1 MKYIYIV
8 IKRIIDFIAALV
20 LLVLL
25 SPLFLIVAI
34 AIKIDS
40 KGPVI
45 FKQKRVGKKGKV
57 FNLYKFR
64 SMAARNNP
72 LNFKEENQ
80 VTKVGH
86 FIRKWSIDELP
97 QLVNIIKGDMAFIGP
112 RPWMIEYHEY
122 MTEEQQHRSDVLP
135 GITGYAQTKGRNNI
149 SVLNKINYD
158 LEYVKKISLWMDIK
172 IVFLTIATVFSR
184 DGAEMTKMGMKKEID
199 DIKENYM
206 KEQEKNKK
214 KKKK

>member
-1 MKYIYIV
+1 MRYIYIV
-8 IKRIIDFIAALV
+8 IKRIIDFIAAL
-20 LLVLL
+20 
-25 SPLFLIVAI
+25 LFLIILSPVFLIVSI
-34 AIKIDS
+34 AIKLDS

-45 FKQKRVGKKGKV
+45 FKQKRVGKKGKI

-64 SMAARNNP
+64 SMSASNNP

-80 VTKVGH
+80 ITKVGH

-112 RPWMIEYHEY
+112 RPWMVEYHEY
-122 MTEEQQHRSDVLP
+122 MTEEQKHRSDVLP

-149 SVLNKINYD
+149 SILNKINLD
-158 LEYVKKISLWMDIK
+158 LEYVRKLSLWMDIK
-172 IVFLTIATVFSR
+172 IIFLTIATVFSR

-199 DIKENYM
+199 DIRDNYF

-214 KKKK
+214 KK

>member
-1 MKYIYIV
+1 MRFIYIV

-20 LLVLL
+20 LLLLL
-25 SPLFLIVAI
+25 SPLFLIIAI
-34 AIKIDS
+34 AIKLDS

-45 FKQKRVGKKGKV
+45 YKQKRVGKNGRI
-57 FNLYKFR
+57 FDLYKFR
-64 SMAARNNP
+64 SMAASNNP

-80 VTKVGH
+80 ITKVGH

-112 RPWMIEYHEY
+112 RPWMVEYHTY
-122 MTEEQQHRSDVLP
+122 MTDEQKHRSDVLP

-149 SVLNKINYD
+149 SILNKVNLD
-158 LEYVKKISLWMDIK
+158 LEYVRKISLWMDIK
-172 IVFLTIATVFSR
+172 IIFLTIGTVFSR

-199 DIKENYM
+199 DLHENYL
-206 KEQEKNKK
+206 KEQEKSKK
-214 KKKK
+214 K

>member
-1 MKYIYIV
+1 MRYIYIV
-8 IKRIIDFIAALV
+8 IKRIIDFIAAL
-20 LLVLL
+20 
-25 SPLFLIVAI
+25 LFLIILSPVFLIVSI
-34 AIKIDS
+34 AIKLDS

-45 FKQKRVGKKGKV
+45 FKQKRVGKNGKI

-64 SMAARNNP
+64 SMSASNNP

-80 VTKVGH
+80 ITKVGH

-112 RPWMIEYHEY
+112 RPWMVEYHEY
-122 MTEEQQHRSDVLP
+122 MTEEQKHRSDVLP

-149 SVLNKINYD
+149 SILNKINLD
-158 LEYVKKISLWMDIK
+158 LEYVRKLSLWMDIK
-172 IVFLTIATVFSR
+172 IIFLTIATVFYR

-199 DIKENYM
+199 DIRDNYF

-214 KKKK
+214 KK

>member
-1 MKYIYIV
+1 MRYIYIV
-8 IKRIIDFIAALV
+8 IKRIIDFIAAL
-20 LLVLL
+20 LLLIIL
-25 SPLFLIVAI
+25 SPVFLIVSI
-34 AIKIDS
+34 AIKLDS

-45 FKQKRVGKKGKV
+45 FKQKRVGKNGKV

-64 SMAARNNP
+64 SMSAANNP

-80 VTKVGH
+80 ITKVGH
-86 FIRKWSIDELP
+86 FIRKWSIDEFP

-112 RPWMIEYHEY
+112 RPWMVEYHEY
-122 MTEEQQHRSDVLP
+122 MTEEQKHRSDVLP

-149 SVLNKINYD
+149 SILNKINLD
-158 LEYVKKISLWMDIK
+158 LEYVKKLSLWMDIK
-172 IVFLTIATVFSR
+172 IIFLTIATVFSR

-199 DIKENYM
+199 DIRDNYF

-214 KKKK
+214 KK

>member
-1 MKYIYIV
+1 MRFIYIV

-20 LLVLL
+20 LLLLL
-25 SPLFLIVAI
+25 SPLFLIIAI
-34 AIKIDS
+34 AIKLDS

-45 FKQKRVGKKGKV
+45 YKQKRVGKNGRI
-57 FNLYKFR
+57 FDLYKFR
-64 SMAARNNP
+64 SMAASNNP

-80 VTKVGH
+80 ITKVGH

-112 RPWMIEYHEY
+112 RPWMVEYHTY
-122 MTEEQQHRSDVLP
+122 MTDEQKHRSDVLP

-149 SVLNKINYD
+149 SILNKVNLD
-158 LEYVKKISLWMDIK
+158 LEYVRKISLWMDIK
-172 IVFLTIATVFSR
+172 IIFLTIGTVFSR

-199 DIKENYM
+199 DLHDNYL

-214 KKKK
+214 K